1 VLDGWGLADPGPG
14 NAVSLARTPV
24 FDELWASHPHTTLTA
39 SGRAVGLPEGQMGN
53 SEVGHLNLGAGA
65 VIRQDLTRIND
76 AVLDGVL
83 SENPAIVHALTC
95 SERVHL
101 IGLVSDGGVHSSLG
115 HLEALLELAGRLSVR
130 DLVIHCFTDGRDT
143 PPESGVEH
151 IALLERWCGELWQ
164 PGRSRETL
172 AFGERPR
179 FGQRSRVRIG
189 SVVGR
194 WYAMDRD
201 RRWER
206 IQAAYDLLV
215 HGRALHHEDTA
226 LQAVRHAY
234 ERGETDEFIAPTTVG
249 EEALIRPWD
258 SVLCFN
264 FRPDRMREIVRA
276 LAEPGFG
283 DPPADGDPSAGGG
296 SAPRGS
302 AGRSGGS
309 AGRGGSAAEG
319 GSAPGASMAGELLP
333 GWEGR
338 RGIEPVDQLTT
349 LTEYEEEWD
358 YPIAFP
364 PQRPTVTLAGVLATA
379 RASQLHVAETEKYAH
394 VTYFF
399 NGGDEAPYDGE
410 RRELAPSVRDVPT
423 YDLSPEMSA
432 RAVTD
437 RFLAAWREHPEGG
450 FRFSVINFANP
461 DMVGHTGVIPAAVHA
476 IETVDTCLREVV
488 DAVLAAGG
496 ACLITADHGNAEHML
511 EPDGSPN
518 TAHTSN
524 PVPLILT
531 LDGVRLLQGEGILA
545 DVAPTVLA
553 LLGIPQPEEMS
564 GRSLI
569 L

>member
-1 VLDGWGLADPGPG
+1 VGIGLSEDPPTLPVPCACLVVLDGWGLADPGPG

-24 FDELWASHPHTTLTA
+24 FDELWGSYPHTTLTA

-115 HLEALLELAGRLSVR
+115 HLQALLELAGRLSVR

-143 PPESGVEH
+143 PPESGIAHV
-151 IALLERWCGELWQ
+151 ALLERWCQELW
-164 PGRSRETL
+164 PPSSR
-172 AFGERPR
+172 G
-179 FGQRSRVRIG
+179 RVRIG

-215 HGRALHHEDTA
+215 HGRASHHEETGV
-226 LQAVRHAY
+226 QAVQHAY

-249 EEALIRPWD
+249 DEALIRPWD

-264 FRPDRMREIVRA
+264 FRPDRMREITRA

-283 DPPADGDPSAGGG
+283 EPPADGDPSAHGG
-296 SAPRGS
+296 SS
-302 AGRSGGS
+302 A
-309 AGRGGSAAEG
+309 RGGSSAHG
-319 GSAPGASMAGELLP
+319 GLSTQEQLP

-358 YPIAFP
+358 YPVAFP
-364 PQRPTVTLAGVLATA
+364 PQRPAVTLAGVLATA

-461 DMVGHTGVIPAAVHA
+461 DMVGHTGVIPAAVRA

-511 EPDGSPN
+511 QPDGSPN

-524 PVPLILT
+524 PVPLIVT
-531 LDGVRLLQGEGILA
+531 LHGLRLLQGDGILA

-553 LLGIPQPEEMS
+553 LLGILQPEEMS